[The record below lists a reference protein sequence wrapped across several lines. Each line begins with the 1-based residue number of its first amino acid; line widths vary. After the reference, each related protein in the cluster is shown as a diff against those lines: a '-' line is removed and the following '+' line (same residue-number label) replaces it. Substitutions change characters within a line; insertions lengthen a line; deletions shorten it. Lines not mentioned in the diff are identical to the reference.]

1 MTTLAAPTGA
11 LNDGRSSVP
20 GAMMGSVPS
29 LRCPDLVGRDAE
41 LGELITRLGIG
52 ASPERAAAAD
62 TVVLLGGDAG
72 LGKTRLLTELRD
84 RAFEHGWQVAAGHSL
99 DLADSALPYLPFT
112 EILGRLAAET
122 PEVVAATVELHPAL
136 GRLRAGRRMRSDAA
150 GDDSMLTR
158 GELFEAV
165 HALLEAAAEAAPLLV
180 VIEDAHW
187 ADQSTR
193 DILSFL
199 FTRPFAHRVGLVV
212 SYRSD
217 DLHRRHPLRR
227 QVGEWARLP
236 GVGRLQLEPLS
247 DADARRLVRRLH
259 PEPLRE
265 SDLADV
271 VSRADG
277 NAFFVE
283 ELVGALHFSG
293 GSVPGDLADLLLV
306 RVDRLDDKAREVV
319 RIASVAGRQV
329 GHELLAQ
336 VCDLAPAELD
346 AAVRTL
352 VESNLLVPGT
362 SDRYAF
368 RHALLAEAVYDDLL
382 PGERVRMHAR
392 YADVLQSGRLPG
404 SSAELARHARLG
416 QDHRTA
422 LVASIEAGDEAMRVG
437 GPDEAA
443 HHYRQALTLVT
454 DPAVGDLTDLDVPD
468 LVTKTSDALV
478 AAGHVA
484 KAAAVVREQLDALPA
499 DAPALAR
506 GQLLGA
512 LAGSLVILDTE
523 EDPRVHAAEA
533 VLLLGDDHP
542 RARAKALALQ
552 ARVLAAY
559 RNTEA
564 ARQAGLEGLALAER
578 LDMPR
583 LVTDILTT
591 LVGLDREQHSDD
603 IKAALEDVIAQARS
617 TGAVNAEMRG
627 LYLLGRLHQDRADHA
642 EAVAAFG
649 RAHARGVDAGT
660 PWSPFAG
667 TARFMQ
673 GAAEYA
679 AGHWD
684 EAYVLMDVTG
694 QSPPHDYELMFHA
707 VCLQIDAARGEPGV
721 LELSRAQR
729 PFWGREGLIGIWGVS
744 AELEVHEHAADADG
758 ALESYHAIVA
768 ALSGAWRDLFQA
780 RLRLATLTLGVH
792 GTAAATM
799 SAEERA
805 ARHADAQ
812 LLRDEGRKVYDF
824 HREAGFKFGPEA
836 VAWAER
842 LDAEWLRWRWVAQVD
857 PPTEDELVSAW
868 RTTEQAFTEF
878 THPFELARVRARLSG
893 ILRATGDTAGAREA
907 GDLARE
913 TAHQLGAQPLLDELT
928 ALGSTGPRTVPA
940 GADVLTPREREI
952 IALVAEGRSNG
963 EIGKQLFISTKTVS
977 VHVSNILGK
986 LGAASRTEAAAV
998 ARRRQLLG

>member
-1 MTTLAAPTGA
+1 MSPASTVADRPYPVAVSA
-11 LNDGRSSVP
+11 P
-20 GAMMGSVPS
+20 GAMMGPVPS

-41 LGELITRLGIG
+41 LGELVARLGIG
-52 ASPERAAAAD
+52 MSGPAAD
-62 TVVLLGGDAG
+62 SADSVVLLGGDAG

-112 EILGRLAAET
+112 EILGRLAADA
-122 PEVVAATVELHPAL
+122 PDVVAATLELHPAL
-136 GRLRAGRRMRSDAA
+136 GRLQAGRRMRSDAA
-150 GDDSMLTR
+150 ADDSSLTR

-165 HALLEAAAEAAPLLV
+165 HALLEAAAETGPLLV

-199 FTRPFAHRVGLVV
+199 FTRPFSRRVALVV

-247 DADARRLVRRLH
+247 EADVRRLVRLLH
-259 PEPLRE
+259 PGPLRE

-271 VSRADG
+271 VARADG

-283 ELVGALHFSG
+283 ELVGALHYSG
-293 GSVPGDLADLLLV
+293 GAVPGDLADVLLV
-306 RVDRLDDKAREVV
+306 RVDRLDDQAREIV

-336 VCDLAPAELD
+336 VCDIAPAELD
-346 AAVRTL
+346 TALRTV
-352 VESNLLVPGT
+352 VESNVLVPGT
-362 SDRYAF
+362 GDRYAF

-382 PGERVRMHAR
+382 PGERVRIHGR
-392 YADVLQSGRLPG
+392 YAEVFRTGRLPG

-422 LVASIEAGDEAMRVG
+422 LLASIEAGDEAMRVG

-443 HHYRQALTLVT
+443 HHYRQALTLVI
-454 DPAVGDLTDLDVPD
+454 DPAVGDTSDLDVTD
-468 LVTKTSDALV
+468 LVTRASDALL

-484 KAAAVVREQLDALPA
+484 KAAAVVREQLNALPV

-506 GQLLGA
+506 GQLLSA
-512 LAGSLVILDTE
+512 LAGSIILLDNE
-523 EDPRVHAAEA
+523 EDPRVPAAEA
-533 VLLLGDDHP
+533 VLLLGEDHP

-552 ARVLAAY
+552 ARVLASF
-559 RNTEA
+559 RNTDA

-603 IKAALEDVIAQARS
+603 IKSALEDVIEQARAA
-617 TGAVNAEMRG
+617 GASNAEMRG

-649 RAHARGVDAGT
+649 RAYARGVEAGT
-660 PWSPFAG
+660 PWTPFAS

-684 EAYVLMDVTG
+684 EAYALMDVTG
-694 QSPPHDYELMFHA
+694 QSPPHDAELMYRA
-707 VCLQIDAARGEPGV
+707 VQLQIEAARGVKGV
-721 LELSRAQR
+721 LAASRAQR
-729 PFWGREGLIGIWGVS
+729 AFWGREGLIGIWGVS
-744 AELEVHEHAADADG
+744 AELEVHEHAADAEA
-758 ALESYHAIVA
+758 ALAAYRAVVA
-768 ALSGAWRDLFQA
+768 ALSGAWRELFQA
-780 RLRLATLTLGVH
+780 RLRLATQTLGVF
-792 GTAAATM
+792 GTAAASM
-799 SAEERA
+799 SAEERGR
-805 ARHADAQ
+805 RHADASALQ
-812 LLRDEGRKVYDF
+812 EEGRRVYDF
-824 HREAGFKFGPEA
+824 HREEGFRFGPEA
-836 VAWAER
+836 HAWALR
-842 LDAEWLRWRWVAQVD
+842 LEAESLRWRWASQVD
-857 PPTEDELVSAW
+857 PPTEAELVGAW
-868 RTTEQAFTEF
+868 RATEQSFTEF
-878 THPFELARVRARLSG
+878 DHPFELARVRARLAG
-893 ILRATGDTAGAREA
+893 VLRATGDTAGAREA
-907 GDLARE
+907 GDLARA
-913 TAHQLGAQPLLDELT
+913 TAHTLGARPLLDELT
-928 ALGSTGPRTVPA
+928 ASGSTAVRAAPA
-940 GADVLTPREREI
+940 ADVLTPREREI
-952 IALVAEGRSNG
+952 IALVAEGRTNG

-986 LGAASRTEAAAV
+986 LGASSRTEAAAV
-998 ARRRQLLG
+998 ARRRKLLA